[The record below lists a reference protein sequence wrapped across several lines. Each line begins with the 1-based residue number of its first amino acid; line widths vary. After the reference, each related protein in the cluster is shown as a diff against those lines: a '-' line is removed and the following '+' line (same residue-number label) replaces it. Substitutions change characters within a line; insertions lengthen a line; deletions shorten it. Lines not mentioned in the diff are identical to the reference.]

1 MPAQDSRTP
10 QGIGMSLIDSL
21 QKSLPDFPKHLGI
34 EFVEA
39 SPNRV
44 IATMLVRDDLC
55 TETKSVHGGA
65 LMAFADTLGAVATII
80 NIPREN
86 WTATMESKTNFI
98 APAPAGTKLTGQ
110 TTPLHKGKRTHI
122 WETTITRE
130 DGRVVAKVTQT
141 QLVL

>member
-1 MPAQDSRTP
+1 MR
-10 QGIGMSLIDSL
+10 MSLLDSL
-21 QKSLPDFPKHLGI
+21 QKNLPDFPKHLGI

-39 SPNRV
+39 SPDRV
-44 IATMLVRDDLC
+44 IATMTVRDDLC
-55 TETKSVHGGA
+55 TETRSVHGGA
-65 LMAFADTLGAVATII
+65 LMAFADTLGAVATIL

-98 APAPAGTKLTGQ
+98 APAPTGTRLTGQ
-110 TTPLHKGKRTHI
+110 TTPLHKGRRTQI